1 MILLNMEEIIIKKRD
16 GKILGS
22 EEINFFINGY
32 TKGEIPDYQASA
44 LLMSIYFQG
53 LSEKEI
59 TDLTEAMMLIMDSLA
74 GAANL
79 GDIGELF
86 PDNRKCYEGI
96 SSLTLL
102 KKVAAMCK
110 ERGYEIGNIDTV
122 IIAQSPKLNSF
133 KSAMAENL
141 ANVLSLPV
149 DSINIKATT
158 TENLGFEGRKEGIAA
173 QAVAIL
179 LPKYEGNEDI

>member
-1 MILLNMEEIIIKKRD
+1 MKRKRD
-16 GKILGS
+16 YPRIGMGYDVHKLEKGRKLLLGGVDIPY
-22 EEINFFINGY
+22 E
-32 TKGEIPDYQASA
+32 KG
-44 LLMSIYFQG
+44 LLGHSDADV
-53 LSEKEI
+53 LCH
-59 TDLTEAMMLIMDSLA
+59 AIMDSLA

-141 ANVLSLPV
+141 ANVLSLPA